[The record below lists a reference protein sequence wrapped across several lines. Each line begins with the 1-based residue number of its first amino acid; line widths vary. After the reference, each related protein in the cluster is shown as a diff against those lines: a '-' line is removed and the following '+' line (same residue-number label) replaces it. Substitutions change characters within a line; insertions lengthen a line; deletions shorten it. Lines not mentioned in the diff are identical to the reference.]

1 MKALC
6 FCRHVYL
13 RYGRRL
19 QINEKIKIFAL
30 LLFSILIFPFIVL
43 AGGTTLSLSDGGTHN
58 VGDIFNVD
66 VNLVTG
72 GTAICGVKAYLSF
85 PADILEV
92 ISISPGPIYTM
103 EAVKKYSN
111 QDGTVSYTLAPSGSC
126 TSADT
131 TVYRVVFKAKA
142 SGLGEIKFSSA
153 ESGTGDSTGM
163 PKVIAMGLNNTSFT
177 VNGGSSQNTNTN
189 PLPSNNN
196 ANQNKNSNYSSS
208 GGIVTASNVGAALVN
223 DNGLVTPTL
232 KSVEFDS
239 KAEFDKLNKKSKGVN
254 FYGIANPNVKVNL
267 SLGKNINFSTTS
279 DGNGN
284 WKVYYD
290 GWLADGVHIL
300 TAKSEK
306 DGKFS
311 SELNTPFTLNSERT
325 QIVTGSKLPGL
336 LTTQNGNEV
345 KNKLSQKTLGIIIIL
360 SMILLLIILAIIY
373 YRLKKKEEAAP
384 KNQNLINKNVNNKGG
399 A

>member
-1 MKALC
+1 
-6 FCRHVYL
+6 V
-13 RYGRRL
+13 
-19 QINEKIKIFAL
+19 
-30 LLFSILIFPFIVL
+30 S
-43 AGGTTLSLSDGGTHN
+43 
-58 VGDIFNVD
+58 
-66 VNLVTG
+66 
-72 GTAICGVKAYLSF
+72 
-85 PADILEV
+85 
-92 ISISPGPIYTM
+92 SISPGPIYTM